1 MLFHV
6 RGRKLARKRFHIET
20 QVRNYRPVAATG
32 GFTLIH
38 HVLAHSVE
46 QMKIRLHTQIKTR
59 LDLQDRLDTID
70 ASAKTMMSTSY
81 GLAALENTMQQL
93 LSGPGVATVDR
104 QWLRDQLCR
113 VCVRQRLPFNM
124 L

>member
-1 MLFHV
+1 M
-6 RGRKLARKRFHIET
+6 
-20 QVRNYRPVAATG
+20 G

-38 HVLAHSVE
+38 HVMAHSGK
-46 QMKIRLHTQIKTR
+46 QMKIPLHAQIKTR

-70 ASAKTMMSTSY
+70 ASAKTMMSTTY
-81 GLAALENTMQQL
+81 GLDALESAMQQL

-113 VCVRQRLPFNM
+113 VCIRQRLPFNM

>member
-1 MLFHV
+1 M
-6 RGRKLARKRFHIET
+6 
-20 QVRNYRPVAATG
+20 
-32 GFTLIH
+32 
-38 HVLAHSVE
+38 AHTAN
-46 QMKIRLHTQIKTR
+46 QMKIPLRVQIKTR

-70 ASAKTMMSTSY
+70 ASAKAMMSTAH
-81 GLAALENTMQQL
+81 GLDALESEMLRL

-113 VCVRQRLPFNM
+113 VCVRQSLPFNM